1 MGEMIL
7 IDALSQLSQFQNE
20 KGIIE
25 IFVRG
30 KKQRC
35 KAIHKIMIDNLQET
49 NGEKAKALM
58 EKVVQTVGKHSE
70 ISEKNFD
77 LLKTVIQSQNLGL
90 VLNGLNLCATCIGF
104 AVMYEKLDRMG
115 TEINRQ
121 IGKLQNMAKQTTDI
135 QTGYEFNKVL
145 ADHTDMLDSRRR
157 QRPYDE
163 QQLRDLVDREYN
175 VLMLLIEV
183 LKCDLADDR
192 KMIIE
197 TAVSLLSMMT
207 VSLCYFDELYYFNN
221 REALVDKD
229 PWHSSHEKWMSAYN
243 RLSEEW
249 FVELLQDY
257 GMFETDLSTMGVDM
271 YYSSILDQISDSKQ
285 KVEDNQTLII
295 TIGDMGILHN
305 LQEQMQRET
314 QDLLTAAIIEAFQ
327 DTEDLE
333 ALDVRDSALRQVAL
347 M

>member
-1 MGEMIL
+1 MGEMIV
-7 IDALSQLSQFQNE
+7 IDALSQLTQFMNE
-20 KGIIE
+20 KGVIE

-35 KAIHKIMIDNLQET
+35 KAIHKIMIDNLQEA

-58 EKVVQTVGKHSE
+58 EKVIQSISKQTEV
-70 ISEKNFD
+70 SEKNFD
-77 LLKTVIQSQNLGL
+77 LLKNVIQSQNLGL
-90 VLNGLNLCATCIGF
+90 ILNGLNLCATCVGF
-104 AVMYEKLDRMG
+104 AIMYEKLDRMG

-221 REALVDKD
+221 REVLANED
-229 PWHSSHEKWMSAYN
+229 PWHSSHEKWMGAYN
-243 RLSEEW
+243 RLLEEW

-257 GMFETDLSTMGVDM
+257 GAFETDLTTVGIDM

-285 KVEDNQTLII
+285 KVEDNQMLII
-295 TIGDMGILHN
+295 TIGDIGVLHN
-305 LQEQMQRET
+305 LQEQMRKET
-314 QDLLTAAIIEAFQ
+314 QDILTTAITAAFQ
-327 DTEDLE
+327 DTEDFD
-333 ALDVRDSALRQVAL
+333 ALNVRDEALRQVAL